1 MAVSRLED
9 ALSYHV
15 RCMLPRLLSH
25 ERSHKLAYVFSLVS
39 AVSSGFIALITLYTQ
54 PWQSH
59 LKYNAWQ
66 INLIVSVA
74 NLGVYLVP
82 PILGIFA
89 DAHGPILLSALA
101 TVGFVPSYSILSYL
115 FNHPEIDTITS
126 FHWSVGC
133 FCLIGASTSALFFS
147 SLLTCAKLY
156 PETKLL
162 SISLPTTC
170 FGLSSLLVLQLL
182 RLDWFWYYSR
192 QYLDLGRVF
201 GTFAGIYASVGGL
214 AWIATA
220 RVSMMQLREYG
231 ADEDDEC
238 DECEPLL
245 SSHLSIPPEQRSFF
259 KDVAGYLF
267 ALSLM
272 LALGPLEMIIADIGA
287 VSNLVF
293 PHLPT
298 LSSELVSVYAL
309 YSTITRLLTGVVTDW
324 FARKNWSPKWIL
336 IGYLTMGLLLQL
348 GLWWL
353 VVTPHVGRIHALGI
367 SSLLGI
373 VYGGSFTIVPT
384 VVIIVWGERLF
395 GTAYGSMMVA
405 PAIGTFSSC
414 MAFAKVYDSNCAAGH
429 NGSHCVSSVFK
440 LTSIQFLCAIF
451 FICWLFKVW
460 SKRNINI

>member
-1 MAVSRLED
+1 MTLSRLED

-15 RCMLPRLLSH
+15 RWFLPQVLSH
-25 ERSHKLAYVFSLVS
+25 ERSHKVAYLFSLVA

-66 INLIVSVA
+66 INLLVSVA

-82 PILGIFA
+82 PILGVFA
-89 DAHGPILLSALA
+89 DAHGPILLSSLA
-101 TVGFVPSYSILSYL
+101 TAGFVPSYSILSYL
-115 FNHPEIDTITS
+115 FNHPEIDTAAS
-126 FHWSVGC
+126 FHWSIGC
-133 FCLIGASTSALFFS
+133 FCLVGASTSALFFS

-170 FGLSSLLVLQLL
+170 FGLSSLLASQLL
-182 RLDWFWYYSR
+182 QLDWFWYSGR
-192 QYLDLGRVF
+192 QFLDLSRVF
-201 GTFAGIYASVGGL
+201 GMFAGLYASVGAL

-220 RVSMMQLREYG
+220 RVSMMQFRE
-231 ADEDDEC
+231 ADEDGDNHC
-238 DECEPLL
+238 DENEPLL
-245 SSHLSIPPEQRSFF
+245 SSHLSIPPDQRSFF
-259 KDVAGYLF
+259 KDITGYLL
-267 ALSLM
+267 ASSLM
-272 LALGPLEMIIADIGA
+272 LALGPLEMIIADIGT

-293 PHLPT
+293 PRSPT
-298 LSSELVSVYAL
+298 LSSKLVSVYAFS
-309 YSTITRLLTGVVTDW
+309 STLTRLLTGVGTDW
-324 FARKNWSPKWIL
+324 FSRKNWSPKWIL
-336 IGYLTMGLLLQL
+336 MGFLSLGFLLQL

-353 VVTPHVGRIHALGI
+353 VATPYVSRLHALGI

-384 VVIIVWGERLF
+384 VVMIVWGERLF

-405 PAIGTFSSC
+405 PAMGTLSSC
-414 MAFAKVYDSNCAAGH
+414 MLFAKVYDSNCASGY
-429 NGSHCVSSVFK
+429 NDSYCIVPVFK

-451 FICWLFKVW
+451 FVSWLFNVW
-460 SKRNINI
+460 SKRKINI

>member
-1 MAVSRLED
+1 MTVSRLEN

-15 RCMLPRLLSH
+15 RCLLPQLLSH

-39 AVSSGFIALITLYTQ
+39 AISSGFIALITLYAQ

-82 PILGIFA
+82 PLLGIFA
-89 DAHGPILLSALA
+89 DAHGPILLSSLA

-126 FHWSVGC
+126 FHWSIGC

-170 FGLSSLLVLQLL
+170 FGLSSFLVSQLL
-182 RLDWFWYYSR
+182 QLDWFWYTNR

-201 GTFAGIYASVGGL
+201 GTFAGIYASVGAL

-220 RVSMMQLREYG
+220 RVSMMQFKQNDAED
-231 ADEDDEC
+231 DEDDEN
-238 DECEPLL
+238 EPLL
-245 SSHLSIPPEQRSFF
+245 SSHLSIPPNQRSFF
-259 KDVAGYLF
+259 KDIAGYLF

-272 LALGPLEMIIADIGA
+272 LALGPLEMMTADIGVVA
-287 VSNLVF
+287 NLVF
-293 PHLPT
+293 PHFPT
-298 LSSELVSVYAL
+298 LSSELVSVYAF

-324 FARKNWSPKWIL
+324 FTRKNWSPKWIL
-336 IGYLTMGLLLQL
+336 LGFLSTGLLLQL

-353 VVTPHVGRIHALGI
+353 VVTPSVGRIHALGM

-384 VVIIVWGERLF
+384 VVMIVWGEQLF

-405 PAIGTFSSC
+405 PAIGTLSTC
-414 MAFAKVYDSNCAAGH
+414 MAFAKVYDSNCAVGQ
-429 NGSHCVSSVFK
+429 NGSYCISPVFK
-440 LTSIQFLCAIF
+440 MTSLQFLCSIF
-451 FICWLFKVW
+451 FICCLFRIW
-460 SKRNINI
+460 SKRKVNI